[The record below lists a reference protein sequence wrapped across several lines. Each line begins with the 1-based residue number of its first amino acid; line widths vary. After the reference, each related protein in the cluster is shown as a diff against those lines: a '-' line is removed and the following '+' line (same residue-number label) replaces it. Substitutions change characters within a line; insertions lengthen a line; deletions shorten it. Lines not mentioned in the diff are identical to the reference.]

1 MGKEPSQEE
10 KLNSSRCL
18 TSSRSQVSFANFHNL
33 YLNSDLKYPTYE
45 DQNEAMMF
53 SDKVLMDEQEITS
66 FMAQGG
72 YVWFNNFRDIK
83 DTEIN
88 PVAEEISKKYKGM
101 WKVDD
106 TTQWEGIGTIQFSDG
121 SVY

>member
-1 MGKEPSQEE
+1 
-10 KLNSSRCL
+10 
-18 TSSRSQVSFANFHNL
+18 
-33 YLNSDLKYPTYE
+33 
-45 DQNEAMMF
+45 
-53 SDKVLMDEQEITS
+53 
-66 FMAQGG
+66 MAQGG

-106 TTQWEGIGTIQFSDG
+106 TTQWEGIGTI
-121 SVY
+121 

>member
-1 MGKEPSQEE
+1 
-10 KLNSSRCL
+10 
-18 TSSRSQVSFANFHNL
+18 
-33 YLNSDLKYPTYE
+33 
-45 DQNEAMMF
+45 
-53 SDKVLMDEQEITS
+53 
-66 FMAQGG
+66 MAKGG

-101 WKVDD
+101 WKTDD